1 MVATNIFEAMGVMKE
16 WMVATIVRSVVEA
29 MTVIARTVVVMVVVP
44 TPIVATMV
52 SKGNA
57 LRTECDRWR
66 TKYTE

>member
-29 MTVIARTVVVMVVVP
+29 MTVIARTVAEMVVVP

-52 SKGNA
+52 SKG
-57 LRTECDRWR
+57 ECPTNRM
-66 TKYTE
+66 